1 MIDLKKILYSYEVDL
16 QSFQNIEDSGK
27 KDIPRTLKNE
37 KLEGIV
43 FEKLSP
49 SFPLIVCV
57 LVEKKHS
64 VLVALMSY
72 AYELATHH
80 DLFVKFE
87 HPIRDFWIVET
98 NLIYELPKDKL
109 FQYFIPV
116 GNLSESDV
124 SILKGFLKGNKLPSE
139 RIGYGT
145 LIEEKIKFKKIEKDR
160 ARELFA
166 MGLEYLEEMEEAL
179 AQSADVAE
187 PEKDVVKLSFTEV
200 LSDFVRKSGKTL
212 KEIIYE
218 FYERNG
224 LPQPALAATQIRNV
238 SVEDNVFIFKKELK
252 ELSIIFTKEFIGQPV
267 DIVLSINKSEFP
279 LFSFKKAPHMITI
292 TLPEGDLL
300 ALALAHGNLKVKKRI

>member
-179 AQSADVAE
+179 AQSVSASE
-187 PEKDVVKLSFTEV
+187 PEKTEV
-200 LSDFVRKSGKTL
+200 KTPLTEILSDAVKKTNKSL
-212 KEIIYE
+212 KKFILE
-218 FYERNG
+218 FYRKNR
-224 LPQPALAATQIRNV
+224 LSQPALAATRIEPI
-238 SVEDNVFIFKKELK
+238 SVDSTKFIYNKESN
-252 ELSIIFTKEFIGQPV
+252 ELNIIFSEEFIGDSV
-267 DIVLSINKSEFP
+267 DIVLSVKGSEFP
-279 LFSFKKAPHMITI
+279 LFSLKKAPNMLTVSLSKDDFLSLEIAQCY
-292 TLPEGDLL
+292 LR
-300 ALALAHGNLKVKKRI
+300 VKKRR